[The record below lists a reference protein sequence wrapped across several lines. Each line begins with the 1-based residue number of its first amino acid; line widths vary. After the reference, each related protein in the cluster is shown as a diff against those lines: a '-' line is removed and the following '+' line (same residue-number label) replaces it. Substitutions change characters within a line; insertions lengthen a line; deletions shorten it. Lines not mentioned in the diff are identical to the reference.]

1 MAKVD
6 AVVYSFS
13 TTSDKLQKKLDAL
26 GADAKINRSAT
37 IEEILLKFFKMD

>member
-1 MAKVD
+1 MPKVD

-26 GADAKINRSAT
+26 GADAKVNRSGM
-37 IEEILLKFFKMD
+37 IEEVLLKFFKMD

>member
-1 MAKVD
+1 MDKVD

-37 IEEILLKFFKMD
+37 IEEILLKYFKLD

>member
-37 IEEILLKFFKMD
+37 IEEILLKYFRLE